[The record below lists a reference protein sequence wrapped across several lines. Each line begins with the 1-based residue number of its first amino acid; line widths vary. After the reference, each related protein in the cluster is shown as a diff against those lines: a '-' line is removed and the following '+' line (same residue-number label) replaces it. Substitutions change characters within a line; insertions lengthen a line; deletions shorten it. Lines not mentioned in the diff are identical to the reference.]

1 MANDTRD
8 MSADIIQALRN
19 TISSEATTSSS
30 TLRDEAVL
38 NWNQIRPARYSKSRA
53 PEYVQEYFTHSIPN
67 HFYDKDIAVNKT
79 YIDFTTHDDIYF
91 VYRGGQKIT
100 IGELID
106 RLEYLESALSKL
118 LTPAVENMEI

>member
-19 TISSEATTSSS
+19 IASSEATTSS
-30 TLRDEAVL
+30 LRDEAL
-38 NWNQIRPARYSKSRA
+38 FNWNQVRPVRYSKSRA

-79 YIDFTTHDDIYF
+79 YIDFKTHDDIYF

-100 IGELID
+100 VSELVD

>member
-19 TISSEATTSSS
+19 TASSEATTSS
-30 TLRDEAVL
+30 LRDEAVF
-38 NWNQIRPARYSKSRA
+38 NWNQVRPVRYSKSIA

-91 VYRGGQKIT
+91 VYRGGQKLT
-100 IGELID
+100 ISELVD

>member
-19 TISSEATTSSS
+19 AASSEATTSS
-30 TLRDEAVL
+30 LIDEAVF
-38 NWNQIRPARYSKSRA
+38 NWNQVRPVRYSKSRA

-79 YIDFTTHDDIYF
+79 YIDFKTHDDIYF
-91 VYRGGQKIT
+91 VYRGGQKLT
-100 IGELID
+100 IGELVD

>member
-8 MSADIIQALRN
+8 MSADIIQALLN
-19 TISSEATTSSS
+19 TASSEATTSS
-30 TLRDEAVL
+30 LRDEAVF
-38 NWNQIRPARYSKSRA
+38 NWNQVRPVRYSKSRA

-79 YIDFTTHDDIYF
+79 YIDFKTHDDIYF

-100 IGELID
+100 VSELVD

>member
-19 TISSEATTSSS
+19 TASSEATTSP
-30 TLRDEAVL
+30 LRDEAVF
-38 NWNQIRPARYSKSRA
+38 NWNQVRPVRYSKSRA

-67 HFYDKDIAVNKT
+67 HFYDQDIAVNKT
-79 YIDFTTHDDIYF
+79 YIDFKTHDDIYF

-100 IGELID
+100 VSELVD

>member
-1 MANDTRD
+1 MTNDTRD

-19 TISSEATTSSS
+19 AASSEATTSS
-30 TLRDEAVL
+30 LRDEAVF
-38 NWNQIRPARYSKSRA
+38 NWNQVRPVRYSKSRA

-91 VYRGGQKIT
+91 VYHGGQKIT
-100 IGELID
+100 IGELVD

>member
-19 TISSEATTSSS
+19 TASSEATTSS
-30 TLRDEAVL
+30 LRDEAVF
-38 NWNQIRPARYSKSRA
+38 NWNQVRPVRYSKSRA

-91 VYRGGQKIT
+91 VYRGGQKLT
-100 IGELID
+100 IDELVD

>member
-19 TISSEATTSSS
+19 TASSEATTSF
-30 TLRDEAVL
+30 LRDEAVF
-38 NWNQIRPARYSKSRA
+38 NWNQVRPVRYSKSRA

-79 YIDFTTHDDIYF
+79 YIDFKTHDDIYF

-100 IGELID
+100 ISELVD

>member
-19 TISSEATTSSS
+19 TASSEATTSS
-30 TLRDEAVL
+30 LRDEAVF
-38 NWNQIRPARYSKSRA
+38 NWNQVRPVRYSKSRA

-100 IGELID
+100 IDELVD

>member
-19 TISSEATTSSS
+19 TASSEATTSS
-30 TLRDEAVL
+30 LRDEAL
-38 NWNQIRPARYSKSRA
+38 FNWNQVRPVRYSKSRA

-79 YIDFTTHDDIYF
+79 YIDFKTYDDIYF
-91 VYRGGQKIT
+91 VCRGGQKIT
-100 IGELID
+100 IGELVD

>member
-19 TISSEATTSSS
+19 TASSEAPTSS
-30 TLRDEAVL
+30 LRDEAVF
-38 NWNQIRPARYSKSRA
+38 NWNQVRPVRYSKSRA

-79 YIDFTTHDDIYF
+79 YIDFKTHDDISF

-100 IGELID
+100 IGELVD

>member
-19 TISSEATTSSS
+19 TASSEATTSS
-30 TLRDEAVL
+30 LRYEAVF
-38 NWNQIRPARYSKSRA
+38 NWNQVRPVRYSKSRA

-79 YIDFTTHDDIYF
+79 YIDFKTHDDIYF

-100 IGELID
+100 ISELVD

>member
-8 MSADIIQALRN
+8 MSADIIKALRK
-19 TISSEATTSSS
+19 A
-30 TLRDEAVL
+30 LLLQKQLQVL
-38 NWNQIRPARYSKSRA
+38 WEMKLCLTGTQVRPVRYSKSRA

-79 YIDFTTHDDIYF
+79 YIDFKTHDDIYF
-91 VYRGGQKIT
+91 VYRGGQKLT
-100 IGELID
+100 ISELVD

>member
-19 TISSEATTSSS
+19 TASSEATISS
-30 TLRDEAVL
+30 LRDEAVL
-38 NWNQIRPARYSKSRA
+38 SWNQIRPTRYSKSRA

-79 YIDFTTHDDIYF
+79 YIDFKTHDDIYF

-100 IGELID
+100 IGELVD

>member
-19 TISSEATTSSS
+19 TASSEATTSY
-30 TLRDEAVL
+30 LIDEAAF
-38 NWNQIRPARYSKSRA
+38 NWNQVRPVRYSKSRA

-100 IGELID
+100 VSELVD